1 MTVLS
6 VSKLSKVYDG
16 KSIIDSLSFA
26 VNKGDKLALI
36 GTNGAGKTTLL
47 KILSGIED
55 YEDGELHF
63 AKGMQLKYID
73 QQDDIDLNMSLYDYA
88 LLSFSELIKKENELR
103 ELEEKMSIIDHKS
116 KEFEDIMHKY
126 TDKSEKFK
134 EIGGYL
140 YRSKALGVL
149 NGLGFSK
156 AEHQKNIASLS
167 GGQFGRLK
175 LAKALIDEPDIL
187 LMDEPTNHL
196 DVYASE
202 WLETYLK
209 QYSGTLIIVSHDR
222 FFLDRVANK
231 VLELSD
237 FKYRMYNGNYTEF
250 KRKKEEA
257 LKSEIRAY
265 EKNQKERKRQEEIIK
280 KFKMRKTELL
290 AKRAKSR
297 EKLLDKMEN
306 MKDPTENQLKMGLS
320 FEKKHDSGKD
330 VIFAENIEK
339 SYGDKVVLNGAS
351 MFLYAGEKIGII
363 GKNGCGKSTFLKIL
377 IGEIKDYKGFFELG
391 YRVNYAYYDQR
402 LKLSSESNNIIEE
415 ISDFAPELTDTEI
428 RTLMGRFLFRNDD
441 VFKQVSTLSGGERA
455 RVLLAKLFLEKAN
468 LLLLDEPSNHL
479 DIYAKDVLED
489 AIKSFDGSVLT
500 VSHDRYFLDSVCD
513 KIIEI
518 EDGKMTLYHGNYSYY
533 LEKKKEL
540 NEQLVNDDSKKKH
553 KKVVKKN
560 SVNFDKK
567 KKKIEEKLTMIS
579 QKIEEIEEKL
589 YSEDVYTDMELFN
602 KYTEEKAELEREQD
616 ALLEEYMEF
625 DI

>member
-6 VSKLSKVYDG
+6 VSKLTKIYDG
-16 KSIIDSLSFA
+16 KSVIDSLSFA

-36 GTNGAGKTTLL
+36 GSNGAGKTTLL

-55 YEDGELHF
+55 YDQGELHF

-88 LLSFSELIKKENELR
+88 LLSFTDLIKKENELR
-103 ELEEKMSIIDHKS
+103 ELEEKMSIIDHDT

-126 TDKSEKFK
+126 TDKSEKFS

-156 AEHQKNIASLS
+156 DEHQKNIASLS

-209 QYSGTLIIVSHDR
+209 QYNGTLIIVSHDR

-257 LKSEIRAY
+257 LKAEIRAY

-306 MKDPTENQLKMGLS
+306 IKDPTENQFKMGLN

-339 SYGDKVVLNGAS
+339 TYGDKIVLNGAS
-351 MFLYAGEKIGII
+351 MKLYAGDKIGII

-391 YRVNYAYYDQR
+391 YRVEYAYYDQR
-402 LKLSSESNNIIEE
+402 LRLSSETNNIIEE

-441 VFKQVSTLSGGERA
+441 VFKQVSALSGGERA

-533 LEKKKEL
+533 LQKKKEL
-540 NEQLVNDDSKKKH
+540 NEETEELTSKSKP
-553 KKVVKKN
+553 
-560 SVNFDKK
+560 KK
-567 KKKIEEKLTMIS
+567 KKKVGGIDPAKKKSSLEDKLTAIS
-579 QKIEEIEEKL
+579 EKIEEIEEKL
-589 YSEDVYTDMELFN
+589 YSEEVYTDMELFN
-602 KYTEEKAELEREQD
+602 KYTEEKSELEKEQD
-616 ALLEEYMEF
+616 ALLEEYVLSS
-625 DI
+625 